1 MSTPS
6 PRPSAPTPRT
16 EVDDQQIRRW
26 LALRREL
33 VELHARI
40 EYLRLMLSLGVGR

>member
-1 MSTPS
+1 MSTPT

-26 LALRREL
+26 LALRHEL
-33 VELHARI
+33 AELHARI
-40 EYLRLMLSLGVGR
+40 EYLRLMLSLGVGG